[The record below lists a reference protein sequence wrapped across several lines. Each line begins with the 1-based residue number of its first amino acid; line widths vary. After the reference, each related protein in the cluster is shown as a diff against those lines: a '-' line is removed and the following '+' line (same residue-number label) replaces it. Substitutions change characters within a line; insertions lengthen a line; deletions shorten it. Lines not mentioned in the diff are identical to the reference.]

1 MDKPPLPGHER
12 LGKLLRTGGGK
23 LTTREVASAVGTDST
38 LVSRWAA
45 GTMRP
50 GLAFCLAIEQIY
62 GIPAECWLTPEE
74 AARIATSAEHR
85 TAGG

>member
-1 MDKPPLPGHER
+1 MDKPLTGQER
-12 LGKLLRTGGGK
+12 LAKILRTGGGD
-23 LTTREVASAVGTDST
+23 LTTREVAAAIGTDST

-50 GLAFCLAIEQIY
+50 GLAFCLTIEALY

-74 AARIATSAEHR
+74 AARVANSEHR
-85 TAGG
+85 TAEG